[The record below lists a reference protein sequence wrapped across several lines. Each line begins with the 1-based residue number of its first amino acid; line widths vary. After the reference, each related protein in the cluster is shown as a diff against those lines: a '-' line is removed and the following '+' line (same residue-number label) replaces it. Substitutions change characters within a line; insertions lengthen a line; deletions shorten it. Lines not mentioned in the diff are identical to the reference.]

1 MANFSSFA
9 AFKAFLTKAEEP
21 RELWRSRGR
30 WKDSEEGRI
39 WKNVTKYEYYRFNEG
54 IKAGHLCGLL
64 SRSFHDRFQ
73 IKRTLFMYRVRFWL
87 GLKQQ
92 LLESQLVQEWPPNSP
107 EIIICQIW
115 QILGETTLKKSKR
128 ISPYSLTDWGYN
140 LKKDNITFTIWFQ
153 HHSMEHRKYRY

>member
-1 MANFSSFA
+1 
-9 AFKAFLTKAEEP
+9 
-21 RELWRSRGR
+21 
-30 WKDSEEGRI
+30 
-39 WKNVTKYEYYRFNEG
+39 
-54 IKAGHLCGLL
+54 
-64 SRSFHDRFQ
+64 
-73 IKRTLFMYRVRFWL
+73 MYRVRFWL

-128 ISPYSLTDWGYN
+128 MTDWGYN